1 MEIGIISPGQR
12 LYLGKEGKFEGKL
25 RPDASIIC
33 GELVGSIHK
42 LAKALLKAPANGW
55 EQWFYVDKGGQK
67 QPIDNLR
74 KLYRKIEK
82 NSI

>member
-33 GELVGSIHK
+33 EDLVGSIHK